1 MACRS
6 YPAASSA
13 AEREVESGVGVSG
26 PGSVVVVIPAKD
38 RGHVI
43 ARALRSVLAQ
53 TSPPDEIIVVD
64 DGSSDDTA
72 SVARALGVR
81 VLEHAEPRGS
91 GAARNTA
98 IMASGAEWVAFLDS
112 DDEWRPRHL
121 EYLRSHATGRVLLS
135 SSAVDSNGR
144 GRGNSST
151 EPIELTP
158 RRCFVPENPVVT
170 SGVLA
175 RRETIIEAGC
185 FGDFR
190 RAQDVDLWARIVER
204 GSGLVLPEPT
214 VIYHVPPGVPEQSGA
229 ARNLAGLTEVVS
241 SLADR
246 PWMTS
251 SLRNGIESR
260 VRWDHARRAL
270 RDRDL
275 AGAGRH
281 ASWIAG
287 HPTTWPNL
295 LQLVAMRRRARR
307 PELRR
312 VLDEHVAATAD
323 DSAA

>member
-1 MACRS
+1 M
-6 YPAASSA
+6 
-13 AEREVESGVGVSG
+13 SG

-72 SVARALGVR
+72 SVARALGAR
-81 VLEHAEPRGS
+81 VLAHAESRGS

-98 IMASGAEWVAFLDS
+98 ITASKAQWVAFLDS
-112 DDEWRPRHL
+112 DDEWLPQHL
-121 EYLRSHATGRVLLS
+121 EYLRSHATGHVLVS
-135 SSAVDSNGR
+135 ASAVDSNGR
-144 GRGNSST
+144 GRGSSSSG
-151 EPIELTP
+151 PVVLTP

-175 RRETIIEAGC
+175 RREAIVEAGC

-190 RAQDVDLWARIVER
+190 RAQDVDLWARVVER

-214 VIYHVPPGVPEQSGA
+214 VIYHVPPGLPERSKA
-229 ARNLAGLTEVVS
+229 ARDRAGLTEVVS

-251 SLRNGIESR
+251 WLRNGIECR
-260 VRWDHARRAL
+260 IRWDDARRAVRE
-270 RDRDL
+270 RDFV
-275 AGAGRH
+275 GAGRH
-281 ASWIAG
+281 ACWIAF
-287 HPTTWPNL
+287 HPTTWRTL
-295 LQLVAMRRRARR
+295 LQLLATRRRARR